1 MPFDIDFAGVGI
13 KNVSQVVVP
22 PGTHNLSI
30 VKATEKFTK
39 KGDPMVVVDYEI
51 VDGDYIGKLI
61 KNHCVV
67 FFKDKESPGAG
78 IAGVKKIE
86 TSIGKMAI
94 RNYPVIKIECG
105 EDEIPIAYKKIEV
118 KEVVSVD
125 KAALKKAIKS
135 GESIS
140 GVALADNLK
149 LSIK

>member
-1 MPFDIDFAGVGI
+1 MPFDIDFTGVGI

-22 PGTHNLSI
+22 PGTYNLSI

-78 IAGVKKIE
+78 IANRFLKQLDL
-86 TSIGKMAI
+86 TTMAMSPLM
-94 RNYPVIKIECG
+94 RQNG
-105 EDEIPIAYKKIEV
+105 
-118 KEVVSVD
+118 
-125 KAALKKAIKS
+125 
-135 GESIS
+135 
-140 GVALADNLK
+140 LADGLLVK
-149 LSIK
+149 L